1 MVRAILGKII
11 AIANQKGGVGKTTCA
26 INLGGA
32 LVELGQRVLCLD
44 LDPQANLSVGLGIDI
59 VSVERSIADVLVDS
73 DVPLAS
79 AIIPTKT
86 ANLEVVP
93 ATIDLSAAE
102 VELFT
107 AIGREMALRD
117 KLTSEVTRRYDYVL
131 IDCPPTLGLLT
142 VNALVAAQGVIIP
155 VQTQF
160 YALKGVAALLKMVR
174 TIQTRLNPQLRV
186 VGILPTFYDTR
197 TILAREMLDSLR
209 DLGDHNV
216 FHTVIRQW
224 VKLGEAPTLGIPITR
239 YDVRSDAAKSFLE
252 LAREVTALA

>member
-1 MVRAILGKII
+1 MGKVI
-11 AIANQKGGVGKTTCA
+11 AIANQKGGVGKTTTA

-32 LVELGQRVLCLD
+32 LVELGAKVLCLD

-59 VSVERSIADVLVDS
+59 TKLERSIADVLVDD
-73 DVPLAS
+73 DVPLA
-79 AIIPTKT
+79 AIIRSSRTE
-86 ANLEVVP
+86 NLDCAP

-107 AIGREMALRD
+107 AIGREMALKD
-117 KLTSEVTRRYDYVL
+117 KLAVDVSHRYDFVI

-155 VQTQF
+155 VQTQY

-174 TIQTRLNPQLRV
+174 TVQAKLNPELRV
-186 VGILPTFYDTR
+186 VGILPTFYDSR
-197 TILAREMLDSLR
+197 TILAREMLDSLK

-224 VKLGEAPTLGIPITR
+224 IKLGEAPTAGVPITK
-239 YDVRSDAAKSFLE
+239 YDARSDAAKSFLE

>member
-1 MVRAILGKII
+1 
-11 AIANQKGGVGKTTCA
+11 VGKTTTA

-32 LVELGQRVLCLD
+32 LVELGARVLCLD

-59 VSVERSIADVLVDS
+59 TKLERSIADVLVDD
-73 DVPLAS
+73 DVPLA
-79 AIIPTKT
+79 AIIRSSRTE
-86 ANLEVVP
+86 NLDCAP

-107 AIGREMALRD
+107 AIGREMALKD
-117 KLTSEVTRRYDYVL
+117 KLAGEALQRYDFVI

-142 VNALVAAQGVIIP
+142 VNALVAADGVIIP
-155 VQTQF
+155 VQTQY

-174 TIQTRLNPQLRV
+174 TVQAKLNPELHV
-186 VGILPTFYDTR
+186 VGILPTFYDSR
-197 TILAREMLDSLR
+197 TILAREMLDSLK

-224 VKLGEAPTLGIPITR
+224 IKLGEAPTAGVPIT
-239 YDVRSDAAKSFLE
+239 
-252 LAREVTALA
+252 

>member
-1 MVRAILGKII
+1 MGKVI

-44 LDPQANLSVGLGIDI
+44 LDPQANLSVGLGVDLA
-59 VSVERSIADVLVDS
+59 SLQRSIADVLVT

-79 AIIPTKT
+79 IIQPTKT
-86 ANLEVVP
+86 ANLDVAP
-93 ATIDLSAAE
+93 TTIDLSSAE

-107 AIGREMALRD
+107 TIGRESALRD
-117 KLTSEVTRRYDYVL
+117 KLNEGVTRNYDFVL
-131 IDCPPTLGLLT
+131 VDCPPTLGLLT

-174 TIQTRLNPQLRV
+174 TVQTKLNPQLHV
-186 VGILPTFYDTR
+186 VGILPTFYDSR

-209 DLGDHNV
+209 TLGDHNV

-239 YDVRSDAAKSFLE
+239 YDARSDAAKSFID
-252 LAREVTALA
+252 LAREVAAIA